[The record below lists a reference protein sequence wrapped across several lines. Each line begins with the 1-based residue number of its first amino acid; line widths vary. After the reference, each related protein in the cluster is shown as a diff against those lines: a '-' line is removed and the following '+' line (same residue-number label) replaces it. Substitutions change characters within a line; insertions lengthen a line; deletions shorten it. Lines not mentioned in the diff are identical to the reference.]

1 MTTFEALSLVAQFS
15 ISLIATLTLIV
26 TIVVYLRT
34 KALELDVADSE
45 VQLSTALKF
54 YYFLYKQKEVTAP

>member
-26 TIVVYLRT
+26 TIVVYLN
-34 KALELDVADSE
+34 K
-45 VQLSTALKF
+45 K
-54 YYFLYKQKEVTAP
+54 K